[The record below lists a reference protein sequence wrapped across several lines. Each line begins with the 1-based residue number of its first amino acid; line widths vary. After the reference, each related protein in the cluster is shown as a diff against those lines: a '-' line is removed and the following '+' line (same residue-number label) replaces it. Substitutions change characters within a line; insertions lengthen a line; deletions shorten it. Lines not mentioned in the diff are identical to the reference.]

1 MKSTIPYTGN
11 ALIDRLLSPSA
22 LKRFLF
28 FFGAD
33 LLIIA
38 ASLYIALYF
47 RFDFRVDARYFSLI
61 TAVLPLFIAI
71 KLALFVVFRVY
82 HVTWRFVSL
91 NELYSIGIALLIAEA
106 VLMALLLTPSPG
118 WLHLPHYAVSI
129 PRSIFINDGLLTFLF
144 ACGLRISRRVY
155 REVIFKKT
163 SSAKGKRALVIG
175 AGMTGELVL
184 RDMARHD
191 FAEFYPVGILDDD
204 CSMKVGTYIHGVR
217 VLSTTDR
224 LREIVRQHRV
234 EVVVIA
240 IPSTHYKALRKIYH
254 QAKEAGIERINIVPQ
269 MYKNHE
275 RFEVSMKGIQE
286 ISIEELI
293 GRQSVEVDYDSIEQ
307 MLAGKSILVSGA
319 CGSIGSEIV
328 RQVCSFNPARLVLFE
343 IDETELHNMQL
354 RLNREFPLLI
364 GRIHYVVGDVRD
376 RCRVRGVMAAHAPE
390 LVFHA
395 AAYKHVPMMEHNSS
409 EAVKVNVFG
418 TFNLA
423 QAAVDHGVEKFVM
436 ISTDKAVRPTSIMG
450 ATKRVAEYVCTAFS
464 RANVTEFT
472 SVRFGNVLGSRGS
485 VLPLF
490 MEQLKNGGPLTVT
503 DREMQRYF
511 MTIPEAVSLVL
522 QAAVIGNNGDVMV
535 LDMGE
540 PVKVVELAE
549 ELIRLHGLKP
559 YDDIAIEFVGLR
571 PGEKLFEEILTAE
584 EGTDATR
591 HEKIFVAR
599 NGCGHTMEQLDE
611 LLREFSMVPEV
622 APGLND
628 QKFIKDLLMKHVQHF
643 HVQQKITI
651 CQATS
656 PSDSGSVF
664 FADGRVPRLR
674 GCLRGMS

>member
-1 MKSTIPYTGN
+1 MKSTSPYTDNTLVG
-11 ALIDRLLSPSA
+11 RLLTPSA

-28 FFGAD
+28 FFSAD

-38 ASLYIALYF
+38 ASLYLALYF
-47 RFDFRVDARYFSLI
+47 RFDFAVDVRYFSLI
-61 TAVLPLFIAI
+61 TTALPLFIAV
-71 KLALFVVFRVY
+71 KLAMFVVFRVY
-82 HVTWRFVSL
+82 HITWRFVGL
-91 NELYSIGIALLIAEA
+91 DELYNIGIAILIAEA
-106 VLMALLLTPSPG
+106 LLMVILLTPSPG
-118 WLHLPHYAVSI
+118 WLHLPHYGVSF
-129 PRSIFINDGLLTFLF
+129 PRSIFLNDGLITYLF

-163 SSAKGKRALVIG
+163 SNSKGKRALVIG

-184 RDMARHD
+184 RDMARRN

-217 VLSTTDR
+217 VLNTTDR
-224 LREIVRQHRV
+224 LREVVRQHDV

-254 QAKEAGIERINIVPQ
+254 LAKEAGVKRIKIVPQ
-269 MYKNHE
+269 IYKNHE
-275 RFEVSMKGIQE
+275 RFEVSLKGIHE

-293 GRQSVEVDYDSIEQ
+293 GRQSVEVDYDAIEQ
-307 MLAGKSILVSGA
+307 MLVDKSILVSGA

-354 RLNREFPLLI
+354 RLAREYPSLL

-376 RCRVRGVMAAHAPE
+376 RSRVRSVMAAHAPE
-390 LVFHA
+390 IVFHA
-395 AAYKHVPMMEHNSS
+395 AAYKHVPMMEHNPS

-423 QAAVDHGVEKFVM
+423 QAAVDHGVKKFVM

-464 RANVTEFT
+464 RAQVTEFT

-503 DREMQRYF
+503 DRDMQRYF

-522 QAAVIGNNGDVMV
+522 QAAVIGNNGEVMV

-599 NGCGHTMEQLDE
+599 NGSCLTMEQLNE
-611 LLREFSMVPEV
+611 LLREFSGVPEV

-628 QKFIKDLLMKHVQHF
+628 MRHVKALLMKHVQHF
-643 HVQQKITI
+643 HVQ
-651 CQATS
+651 
-656 PSDSGSVF
+656 
-664 FADGRVPRLR
+664 
-674 GCLRGMS
+674 